1 MQKKVKRPLAYT
13 VPAPSSTVMDTRQ
26 VVRPRCST
34 GPGGH
39 LTRSGGAD
47 EIKAAVERH
56 ILPAVGP
63 AGASGGTVGQR
74 VVGPSVEQTIGV

>member
-1 MQKKVKRPLAYT
+1 MLHP
-13 VPAPSSTVMDTRQ
+13 
-26 VVRPRCST
+26 
-34 GPGGH
+34 GPGDH